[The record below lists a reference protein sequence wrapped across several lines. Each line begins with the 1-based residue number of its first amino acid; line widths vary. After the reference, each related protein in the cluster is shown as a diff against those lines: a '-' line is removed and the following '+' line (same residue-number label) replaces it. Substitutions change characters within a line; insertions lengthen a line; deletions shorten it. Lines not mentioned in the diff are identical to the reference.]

1 MPLGIPRAGGSGLV
15 PLCGLSIV
23 HHGSQG
29 RDSRENKLL
38 GQERAGK
45 ASTGAGFKERGARVP
60 LGCPGGPPGPS
71 CPLGLALTRIAGT
84 RVMVGVGASLVTA
97 PDGGPGFLAAGTG
110 LVRREGRR
118 VSLGLRSPAGGL
130 YRQALPRTP
139 RPSPETLPGHWWEGG
154 SVWGTSAPKGDFV
167 AEFRAVPWTRG
178 PSWGRKTSNLVDKY
192 QGLGITQTWVQISAP
207 PFCPT

>member
-38 GQERAGK
+38 GQERRAGK
-45 ASTGAGFKERGARVP
+45 VSTGAGFKEWGARVP
-60 LGCPGGPPGPS
+60 LGCSGGPPGPS

-139 RPSPETLPGHWWEGG
+139 RPFPRNAPRTSVGRRVSMGHKCPQGRFCGRIPSCALDEGTL
-154 SVWGTSAPKGDFV
+154 
-167 AEFRAVPWTRG
+167 
-178 PSWGRKTSNLVDKY
+178 
-192 QGLGITQTWVQISAP
+192 LGQENV
-207 PFCPT
+207 

>member
-38 GQERAGK
+38 GQERRAGK
-45 ASTGAGFKERGARVP
+45 VSTGAGFKERGARVP
-60 LGCPGGPPGPS
+60 LGCSGGPPGPS

-84 RVMVGVGASLVTA
+84 RVMV
-97 PDGGPGFLAAGTG
+97 TG

-139 RPSPETLPGHWWEGG
+139 RPFPRN
-154 SVWGTSAPKGDFV
+154 A
-167 AEFRAVPWTRG
+167 PWTSVGRRVSTG
-178 PSWGRKTSNLVDKY
+178 HKCPQGRFCGRIPSCALDEGTL
-192 QGLGITQTWVQISAP
+192 LGQENV
-207 PFCPT
+207 